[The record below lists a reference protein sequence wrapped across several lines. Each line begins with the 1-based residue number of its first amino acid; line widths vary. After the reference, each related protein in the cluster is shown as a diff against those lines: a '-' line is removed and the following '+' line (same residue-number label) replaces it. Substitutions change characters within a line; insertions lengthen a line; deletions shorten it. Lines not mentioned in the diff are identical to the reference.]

1 MAQNKPALLNVVVK
15 GQVSATSNKVDNRFK
30 NEDPTKTAYLIVN
43 DPVEVQKLIDFGLT
57 QYSSKT
63 DDTKFFIV
71 KLPKEVAIYIK
82 GADGNPP
89 EKYSG
94 RLDSPNFSTV
104 EGKDLNLNIIQGEN
118 TGNKFFRLQAIQI
131 EETSDFIEVQ
141 QTNPFA

>member
-1 MAQNKPALLNVVVK
+1 MAQNKPSLLNVVVK
-15 GQVSATSNKVDNRFK
+15 GHVSATSNKVDNKFK

-43 DPVEVQKLIDFGLT
+43 EPAEAQKLIDFGLT

-71 KLPKEVAIYIK
+71 ILPKQVDIYIK
-82 GADGNPP
+82 GADGNAP

-94 RLDSPNFSTV
+94 RLDSPNFSTTPD
-104 EGKDLNLNIIQGEN
+104 KDLNLNIIQGEN

-131 EETSDFIEVQ
+131 EETTDFIEVE

>member
-43 DPVEVQKLIDFGLT
+43 DPAEAQKLIDFGLT

-82 GADGNPP
+82 GADGNAP

-94 RLDSPNFSTV
+94 RLDSPNFSTA